1 MKMTEMIEDKGIW
14 KVIPI
19 KIPRLRFVFARI
31 ENIIYGIRELE
42 KHRKAIP
49 EGVIGWDYIRCFGLM
64 PDNYR
69 IMPLRT
75 AEETKQDK
83 KERFDYIT
91 LDVLLEEKEEIEK
104 AQRGEQSRYKVRN
117 GLVIG
122 DTSRIN
128 D

>member
-1 MKMTEMIEDKGIW
+1 MTEIIEDKGIR

-19 KIPRLRFVFARI
+19 KMPISRFVFARI
-31 ENIIYGIRELE
+31 ENIICSIIELE
-42 KHRKAIP
+42 KHRKEIP
-49 EGVIGWDYIRCFGLM
+49 DGVVGWDYIRCFGLM

-75 AEETKQDK
+75 AEEIKQNK

-91 LDVLLEEKEEIEK
+91 LDVLLKEKEEIEK

-122 DTSRIN
+122 YTSRIN
-128 D
+128 N